1 MVQTTSEVPN
11 PLRPEQDANAMVQEM
26 LRDAEVAPEPEVGD
40 RVLDDGSG
48 DLPPTIIDR
57 VESAG
62 HTWLYNTRSGEPAS
76 VNNNMVPSRLSQT
89 WRDDGTPMFT
99 TRDPGFR
106 PHIGEERCLLH
117 PEKPERGEYDRM
129 GLPVCRA
136 SHIQN
141 EYEVRQ
147 HMRTKHGREWAVIE
161 DTRQRTEAAEDR
173 KFQRVMLDRYA
184 AQDTVETVEA
194 ATTTPEPLVSDVDVE
209 TPQVSVSCETCGRT
223 VQGKNLTGAK
233 VRLRSHMRRVH
244 SGT

>member
-11 PLRPEQDANAMVQEM
+11 PPRPEQDANAMVQEM

-106 PHIGEERCLLH
+106 PHIGEEKCLLH

-129 GLPVCRA
+129 GLPVCRT

-161 DTRQRTEAAEDR
+161 DTRQRAEEAENR
-173 KFQRVMLDRYA
+173 RFQRVMLDQYA
-184 AQDTVETVEA
+184 ARNAVETVEA
-194 ATTTPEPLVSDVDVE
+194 PATTPEPLVSDVDVK
-209 TPQVSVSCETCGRT
+209 TPQVSLPCETCGRT

-244 SGT
+244 DGT

>member
-26 LRDAEVAPEPEVGD
+26 LRDAEVAPEPEGGD

-106 PHIGEERCLLH
+106 PHIGEEKCLLH

-147 HMRTKHGREWAVIE
+147 HMRTKHGREWSVIE
-161 DTRQRTEAAEDR
+161 DTRQRTEAAENR
-173 KFQRVMLDRYA
+173 RFQRAMLDRYA

-194 ATTTPEPLVSDVDVE
+194 PTTTPEPLVSDVDVK
-209 TPQVSVSCETCGRT
+209 TPQVSLPCETCGRT

-244 SGT
+244 DGT

>member
-62 HTWLYNTRSGEPAS
+62 HTWLYNTRSGSPAS

-161 DTRQRTEAAEDR
+161 DTRQRTEEAENR
-173 KFQRVMLDRYA
+173 RFQRVMLDRYA
-184 AQDTVETVEA
+184 TQSAVETVA
-194 ATTTPEPLVSDVDVE
+194 APTTTPEPLVSDVDVK
-209 TPQVSVSCETCGRT
+209 TPQVSLSCEACGRA